1 MIRQVTTQN
10 DPAYICSRHHD
21 KEGLKMSEV
30 SGGGYSGGG
39 YGGGYG
45 GGFFSDRK
53 AFIVFLILILL
64 LLGDNL

>member
-1 MIRQVTTQN
+1 
-10 DPAYICSRHHD
+10 
-21 KEGLKMSEV
+21 MSEV
-30 SGGGYSGGG
+30 SGGG